1 MFSNKSK
8 VLVHLKEKKK
18 LIFNIPEFIIIK
30 ITDWE
35 KNKRTILK
43 KIKKK
48 FKKNLLIIRSSAS
61 DEDKKLNTSAGKYES
76 IANVQ
81 ASNIHKLK
89 KSVNR
94 VKMSIIKRRKLNK
107 DDQIIIQKMI
117 KNVSMS
123 GVVFT
128 KLIENGSNY
137 YSINYDDISGKT
149 NLVTSGSSENS
160 NKMLYIRRDHINS
173 LRSKR
178 FLSLIK
184 AVKNLEE
191 IFGSNE
197 LDIEFAVDKNL
208 KPFLFQAR
216 ALIFREKNKSNF
228 KNKEDK
234 IILRTSKKIN
244 DKLNKKN
251 SKFGKKGIFGNMPD
265 WNPAEIIGQYPSDLS
280 KSLFSILITN
290 DIWAKA
296 REEIGYQSLLQK
308 KLVHYFAG
316 QPYVDVR
323 LSFNSFLLEQTS
335 QTVKEKLI
343 NHWLNL
349 LKLYPENHDK
359 VEFSVSL
366 NCFTF
371 DDYKKFKYKL
381 PKNITKKEKK
391 LLLNSLKRRTL
402 NFIKNKDIINSQIEK
417 IKKLDKEILK
427 DFKTKNLIKKIKYK
441 IQLCKNF
448 GTLPFSIL
456 ARFAFISQSIID
468 SLINKEIISNNERDN
483 FLRNIKTITSSFLGD
498 LEKFK
503 KNKIDKKFFY
513 KKYGHLRPGTY
524 DILSK
529 NYKDSKLLSKIYS
542 KNISKNKLEDFY
554 LSKRSKLKFKKI
566 LIKNGINN
574 LSLEDFFDFFYK
586 SIKFREQAKFV
597 YSKYINEILILLSK
611 YGKIYKLNKK
621 QVSFLDL
628 KKIFS
633 IEKNFSSKRKK
644 RLELKKLIVKNL
656 NYYEINK
663 RIKLPQLIFDKSAAY
678 IIPHITS
685 TPNFITSKK
694 ITSYIK
700 EISSRNFNVK
710 ISKKIVLIE
719 NADPG
724 FDWIFEKGIC
734 GLITKYGGANSH
746 MAIRCSELNLP
757 AAIGIGEKK
766 YLELKNNENRSIK
779 LNCLLKKIDVIK
791 W

>member
-8 VLVHLKEKKK
+8 ALVHLQEKKK

-30 ITDWE
+30 IIDWK
-35 KNKRTILK
+35 KNKKIILQT
-43 KIKKK
+43 IKKK
-48 FKKNLLIIRSSAS
+48 FKNDLLIIRSSAS

-76 IANVQ
+76 IANVR
-81 ASNIHKLK
+81 ASNANKLE

-94 VKMSIIKRRKLNK
+94 VKMSISKRRKLNSA
-107 DDQIIIQKMI
+107 DQIIIQKMI

-160 NKMLYIRRDHINS
+160 NKMLYIRRDHIYS

-184 AVKNLEE
+184 AVKNLEKN
-191 IFGSNE
+191 FGSDE

-208 KPFLFQAR
+208 KPFLFQVR
-216 ALIFREKNKSNF
+216 PLIFRKKSQENLKNKV
-228 KNKEDK
+228 DK
-234 IILRTSKKIN
+234 ILLRTSNKIY

-251 SKFGKKGIFGNMPD
+251 LRFGKKGLFGNMPD
-265 WNPAEIIGQYPSDLS
+265 WNPAEIIGQHPSDLS

-290 DIWAKA
+290 DIWSKA
-296 REEIGYQSLLQK
+296 REEIGYQSLSQK

-323 LSFNSFLLEQTS
+323 LSFNSFLLEETS
-335 QTVKEKLI
+335 SKVKEKLI
-343 NHWLNL
+343 NHWLGL

-359 VEFSVSL
+359 VEFSISL

-381 PKNITKKEKK
+381 PKNITKKERRA
-391 LLLNSLKRRTL
+391 LLKSLKRTTL
-402 NFIKNKDIINSQIEK
+402 NFIENTDIINKQ
-417 IKKLDKEILK
+417 IKKIEQLDKEVLRK
-427 DFKTKNLIKKIKYK
+427 PKTDNLISKIKYK
-441 IQLCKNF
+441 IQLCKNL

-456 ARFAFISQSIID
+456 ARFAFISQSMID
-468 SLINKEIISNNERDN
+468 SLINKEIITHYERDN
-483 FLRNIKTITSSFLGD
+483 FLRNIKTVTSSFLED
-498 LEKFK
+498 LENFK
-503 KNKIDKKFFY
+503 KGKIKKTFFY

-529 NYKDSKLLSKIYS
+529 NYKDLKLLSKIDR
-542 KNISKNKLEDFY
+542 KKIAKKKHENFY
-554 LSKRSKLKFKKI
+554 LSKKSKLNFKKV
-566 LIKNGINN
+566 LIKNGIYN
-574 LSLEDFFDFFYK
+574 LSPEDFFNFFYK
-586 SIKFREQAKFV
+586 SIKFREKAKFI
-597 YSKYINEILILLSK
+597 YSKYINQILILLSK
-611 YGKIYKLNKK
+611 YGRIYKLSKK
-621 QVSFLDL
+621 ELSFLDL
-628 KKIFS
+628 NKIFS
-633 IEKNFSSKRKK
+633 IEKRFSSSMKK
-644 RLELKKLIVKNL
+644 RLEFKKLIKKNKIHD
-656 NYYEINK
+656 EINK
-663 RIKLPQLIFDKSAAY
+663 RIKLPQLIFDKSAAH

-694 ITSYIK
+694 ITSNIQ
-700 EISSRNFNVK
+700 EISSRNFNIK
-710 ISKKIVLIE
+710 ISQKIVLIE

-724 FDWIFEKGIC
+724 FDWIFEKGIN

-766 YLELKNNENRSIK
+766 YLELTNNENRSIE